1 MTDEKPALAQTP
13 TQMAFK
19 IQDLEIKLN
28 NIEQQLTKIT
38 RITERLERESN
49 VKKTKTNNK

>member
-1 MTDEKPALAQTP
+1 MTDDKPPLAQTP
-13 TQMAFK
+13 TQMAFR

-49 VKKTKTNNK
+49 GKKTKKND

>member
-1 MTDEKPALAQTP
+1 MTEEKPPLATTP
-13 TQMAFK
+13 TQMAFR

-49 VKKTKTNNK
+49 GKKTKKND